1 MLLVHQNTGKENR
14 YGKNVFAVIISTLG
28 RFDRANK
35 KIRHIHFK
43 EVTLFFGSRVEAT
56 LCDVHSEMKR
66 NESYRTMLS
75 SGTVYYAV
83 HVERWFKINI

>member
-1 MLLVHQNTGKENR
+1 MEKTFLLYLSVHWGDLIEP
-14 YGKNVFAVIISTLG
+14 I
-28 RFDRANK
+28 K
-35 KIRHIHFK
+35 KICHIHFK

-66 NESYRTMLS
+66 NESYQTMLS

-83 HVERWFKINI
+83 HVDETRPVLLDSNFDDVQ